1 MGNICMGF
9 ERYNVKIRRIPNMRL
24 AFEGKIII

>member
-1 MGNICMGF
+1 MGNICMGL
-9 ERYNVKIRRIPNMRL
+9 ERYNVKIRRIPSKRL